1 MGYIIPSLILL
12 ACIAFFTY
20 FITTGIKDTKI
31 HNKNHSEMIVKEGIK
46 IMDYIIYIGGFKGL
60 LENETG
66 TIKLLDSSLKITL
79 PSKTKILKY
88 TDIID
93 FDGKLESEI
102 KSDVTLSR
110 LLVMGVFAFG
120 AKKKTTV
127 IKRFI
132 IITYND
138 SDKECKVILQCQNAQ
153 KIIRK
158 YYELM
163 ETA

>member
-1 MGYIIPSLILL
+1 MIYCVKCS
-12 ACIAFFTY
+12 
-20 FITTGIKDTKI
+20 
-31 HNKNHSEMIVKEGIK
+31 NKRDKARSEMIVKEGIK
-46 IMDYIIYIGGFKGL
+46 IMGYIIYVGGFKGL

-79 PSKTKILKY
+79 PSKTKILQY

-102 KSDVTLSR
+102 KKDVTLSR
-110 LLVMGVFAFG
+110 LLILGVLAFG
-120 AKKKTTV
+120 TKKKTTV

-138 SDKECKVILQCQNAQ
+138 NDKECKVILQCQNAQ